1 MSKESEERYVITPKG
16 IATLA
21 MLRTGLIQNTDDPRF
36 EGFWQLFESDME
48 KLGYVVYEQ
57 EVE

>member
-1 MSKESEERYVITPKG
+1 MPKESEEKYVITPKG
-16 IATLA
+16 IATL
-21 MLRTGLIQNTDDPRF
+21 NDPRF

-48 KLGYVVYEQ
+48 RLGYIVYEQ

>member
-1 MSKESEERYVITPKG
+1 MPKESEEKYVITPKG

-21 MLRTGLIQNTDDPRF
+21 MLRTGLIQSMNDPRF
-36 EGFWQLFESDME
+36 EGFRQLLESDMVR
-48 KLGYVVYEQ
+48 LGSYVYEQ